1 MLCVLCSGV
10 VAHNKLLTND
20 SSVRALNS
28 NEKRTKRRVRNSRKV
43 EKWKSGQKAA
53 ANFSNNLESKGGRE
67 GSGDEGEV
75 MVNRLNS
82 FRI

>member
-1 MLCVLCSGV
+1 MCVLCVLCSGV

-53 ANFSNNLESKGGRE
+53 VNFSNNLEM
-67 GSGDEGEV
+67 EGEGV
-75 MVNRLNS
+75 KWE
-82 FRI
+82 

>member
-1 MLCVLCSGV
+1 MCVRVCVLCSGV

-43 EKWKSGQKAA
+43 ENWKSGRKAA
-53 ANFSNNLESKGGRE
+53 ANFSNNLNGKRGER
-67 GSGDEGEV
+67 GEV
-75 MVNRLNS
+75 KVKRLNS
-82 FRI
+82 CRI